1 MLIQKINIMSL
12 ANKKLSEIVS
22 EFPFVAGLLENH
34 DLDYCCKGK
43 QTLEV
48 ACVSAAKL
56 EAVEEELISLIN
68 EKGLNSKDFNPD
80 SLSNSELV
88 DHIINKHHAY
98 VTTAMPLISAHLFK
112 VSSKHG
118 ERHPELHEINS
129 IFEKVVEEMS
139 SHMQKEEKI
148 LFPAIKEMQRLA
160 QSGGGSMDPEMLKGP
175 MQVMEMEHE
184 TVGEL
189 LADIKKL
196 SLRYTPPADACM
208 TYRISFDELRE
219 FEEDLH
225 RHVHLENN
233 VLFPR
238 VRNLQF
244 SNLTHG

>member
-1 MLIQKINIMSL
+1 MSL

-22 EFPFVAGLLENH
+22 EFPFVAGLLESY

-48 ACVSAAKL
+48 ACVTPAKL
-56 EAVEEELISLIN
+56 ETVEEELDSLIK
-68 EKGLNSKDFNPD
+68 EKGLNPKTFIPD
-80 SLSNSELV
+80 SLSNSDLV

-98 VTTAMPLISAHLFK
+98 VKAAMPIISAHLFK

-118 ERHPELHEINS
+118 GRHPELHEINS
-129 IFEKVVEEMS
+129 IFERVVEEMS

-148 LFPAIKEMQRLA
+148 LFPAIKEMQILA
-160 QSGGGSMDPEMLKGP
+160 QSGAGDIDPEKLKGP

-184 TVGEL
+184 TVGDF
-189 LADIKKL
+189 LAEIKKL
-196 SLRYTPPADACM
+196 SLKYTPPADACM